1 VAAFIWGVEARP
13 FSSFANFRMMSETM
27 ALLLASIDETDR
39 LIRDSLPIRIVG
51 PGSKS
56 AMSACRADSCRRE
69 MICIKV
75 F

>member
-1 VAAFIWGVEARP
+1 
-13 FSSFANFRMMSETM
+13 MMSETM